1 MPVTYTGF
9 HLRFPPKL
17 HERLKRA
24 AEESG
29 ESAHALILRLIEKGL
44 SEKEG
49 RS

>member
-1 MPVTYTGF
+1 MTQYVGF
-9 HLRFPPKL
+9 HVRFPPKL
-17 HERLKRA
+17 HERLTHEAKA
-24 AEESG
+24 SG